1 MLICYFNQ
9 DFKKNFM
16 DLRLPIAY
24 FTCQTG
30 TPPCQTGTPPI
41 SANSINDVKLLNRK
55 IVVKLSKLAYYNLVG
70 DRAYTSEYTSKKS
83 NFNIINLT
91 IYTLRW

>member
-70 DRAYTSEYTSKKS
+70 DRAYTSNQAQENCLKKKGFLVIS
-83 NFNIINLT
+83 NN
-91 IYTLRW
+91 

>member
-70 DRAYTSEYTSKKS
+70 DRAYTSL
-83 NFNIINLT
+83 NFIRDFLF
-91 IYTLRW
+91 